1 MVEEKVRKRIGEII
15 GEMDCPKHFKCAESG
30 FENLCKASDF
40 GDEHHLECLQEPY
53 PRCEFALHTD
63 SSGKGIR
70 FCRCP
75 LRVYLAREL
84 GK

>member
-1 MVEEKVRKRIGEII
+1 MMEEKTRKRIKEII
-15 GEMDCPKHFKCAESG
+15 GEMSCPKHFKCAELG
-30 FENLCKASDF
+30 FENLCKARDF

-53 PRCEFALHTD
+53 PRCEFGLYTD

>member
-1 MVEEKVRKRIGEII
+1 MMKENISKRIREII
-15 GEMDCPKHFKCAESG
+15 GEMDCPKHFKCAKLG
-30 FENLCKASDF
+30 FEYLCKARDF
-40 GDEHHLECLQEPY
+40 GDEHHLECLEDLFPACKFVIY
-53 PRCEFALHTD
+53 SD
-63 SSGKGIR
+63 SCGKGTR